1 MIKLPQESSPITIFE
16 LTRRIKSLLEARI
29 GTVWVEGEISNVKSH
44 FSGHI
49 YLSLKDDKAQIRA
62 VMFKQSARLLKFL
75 PEDGQQVIVRGRLAV
90 YEPRGDYQII
100 IDQMEPSGIGA
111 LQLAFLQLKE
121 KLEKEGLFASE
132 RKKPIPALPRRVGVV
147 TSPTGAAIRDFLNVV
162 RRRFSNIDV
171 LISPAAVQGDGAPAE
186 IVSAIEKLNLIGNMD
201 VIVITRGGGSMEDL
215 WAFNEEIVARAIY
228 ASQIPIISA
237 IGHEVDFTIADFVAD
252 LRAPTPSAAAEMLVE
267 SKKTHEYRI
276 SSIRLRLVNAM
287 RSLIAGKNA
296 RLTAELRA
304 MPDPIR
310 RIRELGQ
317 RVDDMSSLTAN
328 QMRSNL
334 ALAKTRFENAAGRLA
349 ALNPLATLNRG
360 YSIVTKLPGKKM
372 LTDASKVAPGDR
384 LNARLRRGHVLCE
397 VLETYCQEESLFP
410 APDS

>member
-1 MIKLPQESSPITIFE
+1 MTRLPKEPSPITIFE
-16 LTRRIKSLLEARI
+16 LTRRIKSLLESRI
-29 GTVWVEGEISNVKSH
+29 GAVWVEGEISNVKSH
-44 FSGHI
+44 FSGHV

-62 VMFKQSARLLKFL
+62 VMFKQSARLLKFA

-100 IDQMEPSGIGA
+100 IDQMEPSGVGA

-121 KLEKEGLFASE
+121 KLEKEGFFDPE
-132 RKKPIPALPRRVGVV
+132 RKKPIPALPRRVGIV
-147 TSPTGAAIRDFLNVV
+147 TSPTGAAIRDFLNVA

-171 LISPAAVQGDGAPAE
+171 IISPAAVQGEGASAE
-186 IVSAIEKLNLIGNMD
+186 IASAIETLNLLGNVD

-215 WAFNEEIVARAIY
+215 WAFNEETVARAIY
-228 ASQIPIISA
+228 ASQVPVISA
-237 IGHEVDFTIADFVAD
+237 VGHEVDFTIADFVSD

-267 SKKTHEYRI
+267 SKKTYEYRI
-276 SSIRLRLVNAM
+276 SSIQHRLINAM
-287 RSLIAGKNA
+287 KALIADKNA

-304 MPDPIR
+304 MPDPVQ

-317 RVDDMSSLTAN
+317 RIDDMSSLAAN
-328 QMRSNL
+328 HMRASL
-334 ALAKTRFENAAGRLA
+334 ALAKTRFENAAGQLA

-372 LTDASKVAPGDR
+372 LTNASKVSPGDR
-384 LNARLRRGHVLCE
+384 LDIRLCRGHVLCE
-397 VLETYCQEESLFP
+397 VLETDCQENSLFP
-410 APDS
+410 EEE